1 MIADD
6 SPLVRVRSETDGSR
20 FPFRR
25 CGADV
30 TIFPWARVVSA
41 ETISV
46 GDSVII
52 DDFVFLMGGEET
64 RIGSFVHLAS
74 FSSFVGGGRL
84 VLEDF
89 AGISSGCRVY
99 TGNDDYLGG
108 SLTGPTVPPP
118 FRVPERSFV
127 HVGRHA
133 VVGANT
139 VILPGV
145 TIGDGCVIG
154 AGSFVKS
161 DCEPWTVYV
170 GAPVRRVRPRRR
182 DRILD
187 LEAEL
192 RRTLYDASGHYVP
205 RSARP
210 PLSPP
215 G

>member
-1 MIADD
+1 M
-6 SPLVRVRSETDGSR
+6 SETAGSR

-30 TIFPWARVVSA
+30 TIFPWVRVVSA

-74 FSSFVGGGRL
+74 FSSLVGGGRL

-154 AGSFVKS
+154 ANSFVKS

-170 GAPVRRVRPRRR
+170 GSPVRRVRSRRR

-192 RRTLYDASGHYVP
+192 RRTLYDASGQYVP
-205 RSARP
+205 RSARL

>member
-1 MIADD
+1 M
-6 SPLVRVRSETDGSR
+6 SETAGSR
-20 FPFRR
+20 FAFRR

-30 TIFPWARVVSA
+30 RIFPWVRVVSP
-41 ETISV
+41 ETISI

-52 DDFVFLMGGEET
+52 DDFVFLMGGEDT

-74 FSSFVGGGRL
+74 FSCFVGGGRL

-99 TGNDDYLGG
+99 TGNDNYLGE

-118 FRVPERSFV
+118 FRVAERSFV

-139 VILPGV
+139 VILPKV
-145 TIGDGCVIG
+145 TIGEGCAIG
-154 AGSFVKS
+154 ANSFVKS
-161 DCEPWTVYV
+161 DCEPWTIYV
-170 GAPVRRVRPRRR
+170 GSPARPVRSRRR
-182 DRILD
+182 DRILE
-187 LEAEL
+187 LETEL
-192 RRTLYDASGHYVP
+192 RRTLYDASGHYIP
-205 RSARP
+205 QSARP
-210 PLSPP
+210 PVSSP

>member
-1 MIADD
+1 M
-6 SPLVRVRSETDGSR
+6 SETAGSR
-20 FPFRR
+20 FAFRR

-30 TIFPWARVVSA
+30 TIFPWVRVVSP
-41 ETISV
+41 ETISM

-52 DDFVFLMGGEET
+52 DDFVLLMGGEET

-74 FSSFVGGGRL
+74 FASFVGGGRL
-84 VLEDF
+84 VVEDF

-108 SLTGPTVPPP
+108 CLTGPTVPSP
-118 FRVPERSFV
+118 FRVAQRSFV

-139 VILPGV
+139 VVLPKV
-145 TIGDGCVIG
+145 TIGEGCAIG
-154 AGSFVKS
+154 ANSLVKS

-170 GAPVRRVRPRRR
+170 GSPARPVRPRRR
-182 DRILD
+182 DRILE

-192 RRTLYDASGHYVP
+192 RRTLYDASGHYIP

-210 PLSPP
+210 LLPP
-215 G
+215 SG